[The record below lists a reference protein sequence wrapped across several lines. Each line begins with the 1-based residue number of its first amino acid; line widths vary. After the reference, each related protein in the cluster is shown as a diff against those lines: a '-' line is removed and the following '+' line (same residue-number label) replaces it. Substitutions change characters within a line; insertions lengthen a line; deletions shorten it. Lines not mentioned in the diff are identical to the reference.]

1 MADNP
6 PPPVPGDAWWS
17 ETDREWVHGAKD
29 ERDRLVGIVRYWDVA
44 GVLISETAHVAGK
57 PHGEAVRFYPSG
69 KRAQTATYREG
80 VLVGPRL
87 FFRPATPDI
96 DTGAVFRQAPDNAAV
111 YEAVY
116 DENGDLI
123 ATRFRDTAGRELGN
137 NGERVKRPRGVPETA
152 GPYGDRWLAM
162 RRDVR
167 SDEILESQEWDAAG
181 RLIEDRTRDGT
192 ERRYDIAG
200 RLASLGR
207 YGPIDDGKR
216 RGRVG
221 LWHYGDPGAA
231 VRRESHYD
239 AGIEVTRTW
248 FQHGLSRTG
257 AIAMLEDKAIEV
269 GPWQV
274 RDGERVIDTVDLG
287 RAYSDAELLAAA
299 AMEETPID
307 AGALGDLVGDGFDS
321 AAICARIRLAARL
334 ADDLPL
340 ARVPCRPE
348 CWSHVASSFTYWH
361 DGKPTSL
368 LDGPTLGVRLAAARW
383 GEPWSVVLERAG
395 IWLFEHGRPHAALD
409 FLDAATMMG
418 GKPAPARSAAL
429 RLLGRDAE
437 VTEGIPAPELAR
449 LLAFRNRDHREAAGD
464 LADAIEPHARAK
476 ILRAFSRGRAP
487 AAGDVRAFKRT
498 VPKAL
503 RESFGDALRQ
513 GFRDDASLWL
523 DAALFVE
530 HADDVFRLWP
540 CATELT
546 LSYASGVI
554 GRLATTPALARYRGL
569 SLSDTYLFDNRA
581 EQLAASRYLGA
592 LESLGLYGTNLY
604 DEDLAAIL
612 LPPRF
617 PRLRELELGNPRED
631 QNYSLAGLRLIAG
644 AAFAPRL
651 ERLGIARRYFDNEL
665 VEVIGALPR
674 LHSLDAEGNGLDD
687 DGLAALA
694 ALPHRFRDL
703 DLERGHFGAEGIAA
717 LVDSPVTSELVR
729 LDVGGTALGP
739 DGFRTLTR
747 LRRLEVLEVEGS
759 PGSGRENYCADAR
772 FTQALADSPLAE
784 TLTSISLSLA
794 SIGPRGAHALAATP
808 FRRLQRL
815 NLYGNMIY
823 DDGAIA
829 LIQSPAIRN
838 LQFLDLGSNDLTDV
852 TGIALAESPHADSLL
867 HIELGGAL
875 LEPRTDALLKR
886 RFGDR
891 IQLSYPWARGSR

>member
-1 MADNP
+1 MTENP
-6 PPPVPGDAWWS
+6 RPADAWWCES
-17 ETDREWVHGAKD
+17 DREWVHGAKD
-29 ERDRLVGIVRYWDVA
+29 EHGRLVGIVRYWDEA

-57 PHGEAVRFYPSG
+57 PHGETVRFYPSG
-69 KRAQTATYREG
+69 KRAQTATYRAG

-87 FFRPATPDI
+87 FFRPEAPDI
-96 DTGAVFRQAPDNAAV
+96 DTGAVFRPAPSNAAV
-111 YEAVY
+111 YEVVY
-116 DENGDLI
+116 DDNGDLI
-123 ATRFRDTAGRELGN
+123 ATRFRDAAGRELGG

-167 SDEILESQEWDAAG
+167 TDEILESQEWDSNG

-207 YGPIDDGKR
+207 YGPIGDGKR

-221 LWHYGDPGAA
+221 VWQYGDPGAP

-239 AGIEVTRTW
+239 AGVELTRTW
-248 FQHGLSRTG
+248 FQHGLSRSG
-257 AIAMLEDKAIEV
+257 AIAMLDDKPIEV

-274 RDGERVIDTVDLG
+274 RDGERVIDTVELG
-287 RAYSDAELLAAA
+287 RAYSDAELLAAP

-348 CWSHVASSFTYWH
+348 RWSHVPSSFTYWH
-361 DGKPTSL
+361 DGAPTSL
-368 LDGPTLGVRLAAARW
+368 LDGPTLGARLAAARW

-395 IWLFEHGRPHAALD
+395 VWLFEHGRPHAALD

-418 GKPAPARSAAL
+418 GKPAPARAAAL

-437 VTEGIPAPELAR
+437 VTEGIPGTELAR

-464 LADAIEPHARAK
+464 LADAIHPHSRARV
-476 ILRAFSRGRAP
+476 LRAFSRGRAP
-487 AAGDVRAFKRT
+487 SAGEIRAFKRT

-503 RESFGDALRQ
+503 RETFGDGFRR
-513 GFRDDASLWL
+513 GFRDDAALWL

-530 HADDVFRLWP
+530 HADEVFRLWP
-540 CATELT
+540 CATELD

-554 GRLATTPALARYRGL
+554 GRLAATPGLARYRRL
-569 SLSDTYLFDNRA
+569 SLSDTLLFDGRA
-581 EQLAASRYLGA
+581 EQLAASRYVGR

-617 PRLRELELGNPRED
+617 PNLRALDLGNPRED

-644 AAFAPRL
+644 ATFCPQL
-651 ERLGIARRYFDNEL
+651 EELGIARRYFDNEL
-665 VEVIGALPR
+665 VDVIAALPR
-674 LHSLDAEGNGLDD
+674 LHSLDAEGNALDD
-687 DGLAALA
+687 DGLVALA

-703 DLERGHFGAEGIAA
+703 DLERGHFGPDGIAA
-717 LVDSPVTSELVR
+717 LVDSPVTSELMR
-729 LDVGGTALGP
+729 LDVGGNALGP
-739 DGFRTLTR
+739 DGFRALTR
-747 LRRLEVLEVEGS
+747 MRRLETLDVEGS

-772 FTQALADSPLAE
+772 FTEALVDSPLAD
-784 TLTSISLSLA
+784 TLVSMSLSLA
-794 SIGPRGAHALAATP
+794 SIGPRGAHALARTP

-815 NLYGNMIY
+815 NLYGNRIY

-829 LIQSPAIRN
+829 LVQSPAIRN
-838 LQFLDLGSNDLTDV
+838 LQFLDLGNNDLTDV
-852 TGIALAESPHADSLL
+852 TGIALAESPYADSLV

-875 LEPRTDALLKR
+875 LEPKTDALLLR